1 MYHGFNETI
10 EDFII
15 NKCSSS
21 LEILENGKWIFQE
34 GEISDINITGYIKD
48 HLSHSENNVIVKL
61 RDRSVPVKVPAEKKL
76 VIDVSI
82 SGAGDFEK
90 VEIITTGGREL
101 LDVHTLHMNREDRS
115 LYCTGSNESE
125 KIKFLK
131 GPMIKILDRLMEGN
145 NGRFYLKL
153 CGQII
158 PIEGLN

>member
-82 SGAGDFEK
+82 SGAGDFEN
-90 VEIITTGGREL
+90 VITSYSIHYTKLYEA
-101 LDVHTLHMNREDRS
+101 TTWRS
-115 LYCTGSNESE
+115 L
-125 KIKFLK
+125 I
-131 GPMIKILDRLMEGN
+131 
-145 NGRFYLKL
+145 
-153 CGQII
+153 QISTTI
-158 PIEGLN
+158 Q